1 MKAFLLLLVVA
12 TGGGTDRDEF
22 VLDHDLTEADCMGKL
37 ATMPPSFILPEYGL
51 EVAPTCTAMDAE
63 DMAAWDE
70 TPKNADGQE

>member
-51 EVAPTCTAMDAE
+51 EVAPTCMPMDDE
-63 DMAAWDE
+63 DMAAWAE
-70 TPKNADGQE
+70 TPENADGQE